1 MSICCAFSFSL
12 ILLFCFGFF
21 PWAGVGEACAGV
33 VNISIYIYILFLF
46 FLEGLLQSCLVSPLP
61 AVPFCP
67 GPPPGLCVYPL
78 LATDAAPCSSWSS
91 GSGCFAFFLVYFWPQ
106 IFTCPNPALCSHSCT
121 QDTCSDPRGGVCVCV
136 CAVCVCSVCVCV
148 SEVCFGSRGRTR
160 RGVLHRF
167 SKDFLRDF
175 VCGSPLPP
183 LSSVKWTLSCC
194 FNFHFIITSRNSEKE
209 S

>member
-1 MSICCAFSFSL
+1 MCWCS
-12 ILLFCFGFF
+12 
-21 PWAGVGEACAGV
+21 EY
-33 VNISIYIYILFLF
+33 IYIYIFYFFSFWKAFSRAVWFLLFLQ
-46 FLEGLLQSCLVSPLP
+46 FLSVQGLPQVCVCIHCWRRTRPLAAPGALVQDALLFSWFIFGPRSLP
-61 AVPFCP
+61 AQIQ
-67 GPPPGLCVYPL
+67 LCVPTR
-78 LATDAAPCSSWSS
+78 ARRTR
-91 GSGCFAFFLVYFWPQ
+91 
-106 IFTCPNPALCSHSCT
+106 ALI
-121 QDTCSDPRGGVCVCV
+121 PEEACVCV
-136 CAVCVCSVCVCV
+136 CVCVCSVCVC